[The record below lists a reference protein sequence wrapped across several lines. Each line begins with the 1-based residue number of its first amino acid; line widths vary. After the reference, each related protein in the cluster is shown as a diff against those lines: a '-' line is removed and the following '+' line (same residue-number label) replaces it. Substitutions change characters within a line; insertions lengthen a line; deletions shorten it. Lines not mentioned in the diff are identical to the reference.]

1 MALYQ
6 APAGRKTFDDDVTSR
21 GGTQWRMTGYVAEAT
36 AYDERLEK
44 EKDLGKPAHVTEPVV
59 GVSTLRRANSG
70 GSEQFKLRLKEVA
83 EANENVPRRFIR
95 TWVRI
100 LPRTSVEVKEAGFQ
114 VT

>member
-6 APAGRKTFDDDVTSR
+6 APAGRKTFDGDVASR

-36 AYDERLEK
+36 AYDERL

-70 GSEQFKLRLKEVA
+70 GSEQFKHRDDLWTPGGARLAPKTDPGAFV
-83 EANENVPRRFIR
+83 RCDRFQPER
-95 TWVRI
+95 
-100 LPRTSVEVKEAGFQ
+100 E
-114 VT
+114 